1 MTRIAATKAR
11 EEFSETLNRVAY
23 GQERIILERRGKGIA
38 AVISIEDL
46 ELLEALEEQA
56 DVEMARKRLAEED
69 SIPYEEARKEL
80 GLA

>member
-38 AVISIEDL
+38 AVIPIEDL
-46 ELLEALEEQA
+46 ELLEALEDQA
-56 DVEMARKRLAEED
+56 DVEIARKRLAEEE
-69 SIPYEEARKEL
+69 SIPYEEARREL

>member
-11 EEFSETLNRVAY
+11 KEFSETLNRVAY